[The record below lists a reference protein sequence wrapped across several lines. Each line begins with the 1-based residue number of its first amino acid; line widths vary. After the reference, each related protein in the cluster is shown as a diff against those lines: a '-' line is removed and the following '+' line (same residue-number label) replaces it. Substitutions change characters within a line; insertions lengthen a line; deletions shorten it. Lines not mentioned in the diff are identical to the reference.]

1 MTTPEV
7 EKVSLYP
14 EGIIHHLSEKS
25 HIWNFSLVYRNKSF
39 DVIKWKTAFAWK
51 ITPREPEELLMEKAL
66 FIGAVAGVFFILID
80 EAIDDNFNKLADIM
94 DVFIEKTQKKAPF
107 IVYGIIENRKKIV
120 ELKNNPE
127 MLKNLADV
135 KKWVAQHGGE
145 FRLENLNEV
154 KMNLM
159 YLINEYSH
167 FILTKIQ
174 TKTNYPG
181 LQLGEVHFLDHEDLA
196 ALKEI
201 EAALTAQAK
210 AGETVDNLLSQL
222 FFTQLKRPEFQ
233 EEVYVPQVEIQEEVE
248 LEEEIEKEPFKPPPS
263 KIKIILEEIRK
274 GIRRQCP
281 KCFNKDRNMIRE
293 VLDKTHII
301 MENPNIYGWKYICG
315 QCGHEWRTQKDWKVE
330 KESP

>member
-1 MTTPEV
+1 VTSPEL

-25 HIWNFSLVYRNKSF
+25 HAWNFSLVYRNKSF
-39 DVIKWKTAFAWK
+39 DIIKWKTSFAWK
-51 ITPREPEELLMEKAL
+51 ITSREPEELLMEKAL

-94 DVFIEKTQKKAPF
+94 DVFTEKTQKKAPF
-107 IVYGIIENRKKIV
+107 LVYGIIENKQKIV

-135 KKWVAQHGGE
+135 KKWVAQNGGH

-154 KMNLM
+154 RMNLT
-159 YLINEYSH
+159 YLINDYSH

-174 TKTNYPG
+174 AKTNYPN

-201 EAALTAQAK
+201 EAALTTQAK

-222 FFTQLKRPEFQ
+222 FFTQLRKPEFQ
-233 EEVYVPQVEIQEEVE
+233 EEIYPLQAEIQEEVV
-248 LEEEIEKEPFKPPPS
+248 LEEEEIKPPPS
-263 KIKIILEEIRK
+263 KIKVILEEIRR

-301 MENPNIYGWKYICG
+301 MENPNIYGFKFICG
-315 QCGHEWRTQKDWKVE
+315 QCGHEWRTEKFWKVE
-330 KESP
+330 T

>member
-1 MTTPEV
+1 
-7 EKVSLYP
+7 
-14 EGIIHHLSEKS
+14 
-25 HIWNFSLVYRNKSF
+25 
-39 DVIKWKTAFAWK
+39 
-51 ITPREPEELLMEKAL
+51 
-66 FIGAVAGVFFILID
+66 
-80 EAIDDNFNKLADIM
+80 M
-94 DVFIEKTQKKAPF
+94 DVFIEKTQKNAPF
-107 IVYGIIENRKKIV
+107 LVYGIIENKQKIV

-127 MLKNLADV
+127 MLKNLADI
-135 KKWVAQHGGE
+135 KKWVAQNGGH

-154 KMNLM
+154 RMNLM

-174 TKTNYPG
+174 AKTNYPN

-201 EAALTAQAK
+201 EAALAAQAK

-233 EEVYVPQVEIQEEVE
+233 EEVHAPQAEVQEEVVQ
-248 LEEEIEKEPFKPPPS
+248 EEEVIKPPPS
-263 KIKIILEEIRK
+263 KIKVILEEIRR

-301 MENPNIYGWKYICG
+301 MENPNIFGFKFICG
-315 QCGHEWRTQKDWKVE
+315 QCGHEWRTEKDWKVE
-330 KESP
+330 TENS

>member
-1 MTTPEV
+1 M
-7 EKVSLYP
+7 
-14 EGIIHHLSEKS
+14 
-25 HIWNFSLVYRNKSF
+25 WNFSLVYRNKSF

-51 ITPREPEELLMEKAL
+51 VSSLESEETLMEKAL

-80 EAIDDNFNKLADIM
+80 EKIDDNFNKLADMM

-107 IVYGIIENRKKIV
+107 IVYGIIENRQKIV
-120 ELKNNPE
+120 ELKTNSD

-135 KKWVAQHGGE
+135 KQWVSQHGGE
-145 FRLENLNEV
+145 FRLENLQEIR
-154 KMNLM
+154 MNLM

-167 FILTKIQ
+167 FMLSKIKA
-174 TKTNYPG
+174 KTNYAQ

-201 EAALTAQAK
+201 ETSLAAQTK
-210 AGETVDNLLSQL
+210 ADETVDHLLSQL

-233 EEVYVPQVEIQEEVE
+233 EEMQVQPVEVQAEVE
-248 LEEEIEKEPFKPPPS
+248 TVEGPITPPPS
-263 KIKIILEEIRK
+263 KIKVILEEIRR

-301 MENPNIYGWKYICG
+301 MENPNIYSFKYICG
-315 QCGHEWRTQKDWKVE
+315 QCGHEWRTKKI
-330 KESP
+330 